1 MSPQKNPHENPQKN
15 SDENET
21 PGYPMIRIALHWATV
36 LSVVGAAGLG
46 LWISDLGDDPLR
58 VWGSRAHFFLG
69 LFTGLLFVGRLVAW
83 ARMKPVAPLS
93 LGEGHRRFMKAIH
106 IGLYAVG
113 LAMVGAGMATS
124 ITSGW
129 PAYLSGEIAAAPNF
143 TGLREVHEILVFTF
157 FGLVLLHVVGVL
169 NHERV
174 HGGTLRRM
182 LSVSTR

>member
-1 MSPQKNPHENPQKN
+1 MWAVAVARVSSRRSRFASGIVEDGRSRVPTKET
-15 SDENET
+15 SDAEVNE
-21 PGYPMIRIALHWATV
+21 M
-36 LSVVGAAGLG
+36 
-46 LWISDLGDDPLR
+46 
-58 VWGSRAHFFLG
+58 RAHFFLG
-69 LFTGLLFVGRLVAW
+69 LFTGVLFVGRLVAW

-129 PAYLSGEIAAAPNF
+129 PAYLSGEIAAVPNF

-182 LSVSTR
+182 LSMSTR